1 MLEII
6 VTSSILIAALAL
18 FRCIWGKR
26 VSHSLR
32 YALWLIVAVRLLVP
46 SGVFENPF
54 SVMNRLV
61 PMIEGAEKWAE
72 DTRIFGE
79 CPGLG
84 AGKAGEP
91 AGDGVYGGSSKDPER
106 GTSAPGSLSDSNGI
120 EAAYGE
126 RNPLSYSGGPKGTQ
140 KSDGSLTL
148 KEMEGLLEGREI
160 LEGISLK
167 SFLRY
172 IWYAGMAVMA
182 FWIAGCNVLFRCRIM
197 KSRVLIGSEG
207 GLKVYIA
214 EGLGSSCLLGC
225 IRPVVC
231 LTPDSARTPKHR
243 EHTIAHE
250 LTHYRH
256 RDHIWAF
263 VRTLCLVIYWFDPF
277 VWLAVYLAAR
287 DCEMACDEGVIRSL
301 GEEERQAY
309 GCTLIEA
316 AGRSREG
323 LGLLRCAAGMNFGKR
338 ELKNRISQIA
348 AGKKRTG
355 ILIAAAVAVCGAG
368 LAACTFGGAE
378 ERMGRYVETAVELPG
393 TKGKQYLALSQEGN
407 RLRLFAVSGM
417 DVVSPDGQVF
427 ERVKVEDMPSGAA
440 DAGGTSI
447 YSFAGSM
454 SGARAYMGYDYNAS
468 TDNVREASYFLT
480 DAGERLPLD
489 PLAGDF
495 VRFFYSG
502 GSFYAAASGEAG
514 VRYYRMDPATGE
526 TELLLE
532 SERLAY
538 HIAEGDGLLYLLSSD
553 GVVLYDLER
562 KAAAEEQDSLLS
574 EFVAGKWGGTFA
586 EVSVLCCPYK
596 GGVYLLTRQGIYWH
610 ELYSDSVDRVVDGG
624 LYSIGDTERAFT
636 GMALLETEGEPE
648 FLVLYD
654 GKELMRYAYDA
665 DIPSVPEALRVYS
678 VYEDSQIIRAVSA
691 FRRIHPEI
699 PVVYEVG
706 MNESYGATVD
716 DVLKNLATEIAAGNG
731 PDILVMD
738 DIPYESY
745 VEKGVLKDLSYL
757 REEMTEEQYFVK
769 VIDGFARE
777 DGLYLIPMTFS
788 VPVLGGLL
796 EDQQSPETLEEL
808 GDLLEAQ
815 RAKGEGDYVF
825 CTWNAESTLRLL
837 AQSSQGAWL
846 KEGELDREAVEEF
859 LTQAKRIYDAQ
870 FAVREPLNYTNVGK
884 LDIAAEESPQERG
897 AYITK
902 HDAVYMGQADSGIW
916 MGKWTQYPLA
926 RRFDSDGI
934 FVMIYQTHI
943 RFAEG
948 DHAYYAGFM
957 SAGEEDCIMG
967 MGIQKAEGES
977 SVRMPG
983 QRYGACLASSL
994 LAVREGTA
1002 REEECRMFLEYAVS
1016 KEFLA
1021 DGRFNGTPVNRE
1033 AYEIKKA
1040 ASIARSDRGEYSHS
1054 GFGGN
1059 TEEGN
1064 PFLYDIDY
1072 LGKDDYEELD
1082 KLLEGIT
1089 GVNVCDAVVY
1099 ETVVEYGQAALTGER
1114 SVKESADSIEKRLKI
1129 YLAE

>member
-6 VTSSILIAALAL
+6 ITSSILIIALVL
-18 FRCIWGKR
+18 FRCIWGKK

-46 SGVFENPF
+46 VGVFENPF
-54 SVMNRLV
+54 NVMNKLV
-61 PMIEGAEKWAE
+61 PMIEGTEEWAE
-72 DTRIFGE
+72 DTRLFGE

-84 AGKAGEP
+84 TRILSNAGKAGEP
-91 AGDGVYGGSSKDPER
+91 AGDGAYEGNSIGQER
-106 GTSAPGSLSDSNGI
+106 GTLT
-120 EAAYGE
+120 YGE
-126 RNPLSYSGGPKGTQ
+126 RDPLRYSGGLKGTQ

-148 KEMEGLLEGREI
+148 KEMEGLLDGREI
-160 LEGISLK
+160 LKGISLK

-172 IWYAGMAVMA
+172 LWYAGMAVMA

-197 KSRVLIGSEG
+197 KSRVLIGREG

-214 EGLGSSCLLGC
+214 EGLGSSCLLGVFC
-225 IRPVVC
+225 PVVC
-231 LTPDSARTPKHR
+231 LTPDSVRSPKHR

-256 RDHIWAF
+256 RDHIWAL

-287 DCEMACDEGVIRSL
+287 DCEMACDEGVIRRL

-316 AGRSREG
+316 AGRSKEG

-338 ELKNRISQIA
+338 ELRNRISQIA
-348 AGKKRTG
+348 AGTKKTG
-355 ILIAAAVAVCGAG
+355 ILIAVLVAVCGAG
-368 LAACTFGGAE
+368 LAACTFGAPKE
-378 ERMGRYVETAVELPG
+378 EAQMGRYVETAVELPG
-393 TKGKQYLALSQEGN
+393 TKGKRYLALSQEGS
-407 RLRLFAVSGM
+407 RLRLFAAAGV
-417 DVVSPDGQVF
+417 DVVSSDGKVF
-427 ERVKVEDMPSGAA
+427 EPVKVEDMPSGAA
-440 DAGGTSI
+440 DTGGTSI

-454 SGARAYMGYDYNAS
+454 SGTRAYMGYDYNVSA
-468 TDNVREASYFLT
+468 DNVREASYFLT
-480 DAGERLPLD
+480 GAGEKLLLD
-489 PLAGDF
+489 ALAGDF

-502 GSFYAAASGEAG
+502 GSFYTAASGEAG

-526 TELLLE
+526 MELLLE

-562 KAAAEEQDSLLS
+562 KAVAEEQDSLLS
-574 EFVAGKWGGTFA
+574 EFVAGKWGGSFS
-586 EVSVLCCPYK
+586 EVSVLCCPY
-596 GGVYLLTRQGIYWH
+596 GGGLYLLTHQGIYWH

-624 LYSIGDTERAFT
+624 LCSIGDTEKAFT

-654 GKELMRYAYDA
+654 GEELMRYTYDA
-665 DIPSVPEALRVYS
+665 GIPSVPEALRVYS

-745 VEKGVLKDLSYL
+745 VEKGVLKDLAYL

-777 DGLYLIPMTFS
+777 DGLYSIPMTFS

-796 EDQQSPETLEEL
+796 EDQESPETLEEL

-859 LTQAKRIYDAQ
+859 LTQAKRIYDTQ
-870 FAVREPLNYTNVGK
+870 FAVRKPFNYTNVGS
-884 LDIAAEESPQERG
+884 LDIAVEESPQEYG
-897 AYITK
+897 VYITK
-902 HDAVYMGQADSGIW
+902 HDAVYTKRDAAAGSGIW

-957 SAGEEDCIMG
+957 SIGEEDCIMG

-977 SVRMPG
+977 CVRMPG

-994 LAVREGTA
+994 LAIREGTT

-1021 DGRFNGTPVNRE
+1021 DGHFNGTPVNKE
-1033 AYEIKKA
+1033 AYEMKKA
-1040 ASIARSDRGEYSHS
+1040 ASIARSDRGEYSYC

-1059 TEEGN
+1059 TEKGN

-1072 LGKDDYEELD
+1072 LDKDDYEELD

-1099 ETVVEYGQAALTGER
+1099 ETVVEYGQAALTGES
-1114 SVKESADSIEKRLKI
+1114 SVKESVDAIEKRLKI